1 MPNRNPGLSENT
13 EQVLA
18 WAARAQERNDTV
30 RELWEALCDRFDVGT
45 KATGEGVLLLLR
57 KAGSPDG
64 ADIFRDK
71 PARYPEVC
79 RYVAEKLRPGCDDA
93 GCMEEDVLSCEKYVL
108 KRMKISED
116 DLETLC
122 SSIRDR
128 RKSQADEAGAV
139 ETLTIATVEGIAITT
154 ARVAREKAVEKATY
168 DAYKKVATE
177 VKHQVV
183 KLVLAEVLIAVDIA
197 VAELTLIGIKVP
209 AYHKAIPGV
218 VYVALLRKL
227 HAAESALPV
236 SAANKLLKR
245 TPKHPGWQGSAGRA
259 VRPAH

>member
-45 KATGEGVLLLLR
+45 KATGEGVLQLLR
-57 KAGSPDG
+57 KAGSPDV

-71 PARYPEVC
+71 PASYPEVC

-139 ETLTIATVEGIAITT
+139 ETQRSRPWKESRSRPRGWL
-154 ARVAREKAVEKATY
+154 EKKPSKRPRTMRT
-168 DAYKKVATE
+168 KKS
-177 VKHQVV
+177 
-183 KLVLAEVLIAVDIA
+183 
-197 VAELTLIGIKVP
+197 P
-209 AYHKAIPGV
+209 
-218 VYVALLRKL
+218 
-227 HAAESALPV
+227 
-236 SAANKLLKR
+236 LK
-245 TPKHPGWQGSAGRA
+245 
-259 VRPAH
+259 